1 MDGSMP
7 TLSGPLFLALY
18 AAFAAVVIVVT
29 RSLVRSDPAG
39 PWSSAPQVDV
49 DRDPFEVAYLR
60 GDGPELLRFAVFE
73 LLLRQALRLV
83 PKPNAK
89 PSAKAAAPKLEL
101 FEATGFPVG
110 DGPGTLLA
118 QIVAWCATPRSP
130 DEIFRSILPLA
141 ARTIGKASF
150 GDSLVRA
157 GFLRS
162 PEDLRR
168 RWSFV
173 GFGALALAAVA
184 AIRIALSLLAGH
196 HNVGFLA
203 VEFVFGACL
212 LLLIAKPT
220 RLTAR
225 GRDYLERLRVALA
238 PSGPSLG
245 DTNGIPAS
253 IFVAAAGFAGLAGT
267 PYAPLGTLFPR
278 SASASGDGGSCGSSG
293 GDSGGGD
300 GGGGCGGGC
309 GGG

>member
-7 TLSGPLFLALY
+7 TISGPLFLVLY
-18 AAFAAVVIVVT
+18 ALFVVVTIVVT
-29 RSLVRSDPAG
+29 RRLVRSEPAG
-39 PWSSAPQVDV
+39 SWTSAPQVDAN
-49 DRDPFEVAYLR
+49 RDPFEVAYLR

-89 PSAKAAAPKLEL
+89 PSANAGAAKLEL
-101 FEATGFPVG
+101 FEATGFPEG

-130 DEIFRSILPLA
+130 DQIFRSLLPLA
-141 ARTIGKASF
+141 ARTIGKATF
-150 GDSLVRA
+150 GASLVRE
-157 GFLRS
+157 GFVRS
-162 PEDLRR
+162 PEEMRR

-173 GFGALALAAVA
+173 GFGELALAAVA
-184 AIRIALSLLAGH
+184 GVRIALSLLAGH

-203 VEFVFGACL
+203 VEYFFGAVL
-212 LLLIAKPT
+212 LLAIAKPV

-225 GRDYLERLRVALA
+225 GRDYLDRLRVAFT

-245 DTNGIPAS
+245 DTDGIPAS
-253 IFVAAAGFAGLAGT
+253 VFVAAAGFAGLQGT

-278 SASASGDGGSCGSSG
+278 GATSSGDGGSCGSSG